1 MSHSEPLT
9 LVCVQCD
16 RLVCAMCL
24 DDTHLD
30 HTVTGLK
37 AAASR
42 VKKEQLVQHQSRLA
56 TAQGTLAQLVHRA
69 TQEQTHVKD
78 KSAALEKTIRD
89 RHATVTA
96 AADLYRDQALASL
109 TALMAQI
116 NTKNADTV
124 TQRQERSQSLQ
135 TVQQKMDEA
144 VNSGTDLEV
153 LLAAQNM
160 TQADDLL
167 QAVEK
172 MTSPGNN
179 GVTRP
184 VHVFN
189 VTTDVMLQNV
199 RDYLGSVS
207 SVTREV
213 TEPEMRVVEQF
224 RCGTETD
231 IEVFSLCHVDGAQ
244 PFVKVSYEWC
254 GLKEDVPVKYF
265 GEKGECL
272 YVDDK
277 KGKVS
282 YRQCAE
288 GKSMSPALKEGS
300 LFTFSKSLTAG
311 HFRLSNDLSGTAR
324 IVRVTVTSTEPFK
337 ADHTTAFSINVGAH
351 RAFDVD
357 TSERFFAVVE
367 EASPPDHC
375 RKLRLYQRPD
385 PHPVSTYS
393 PPTPCPSLQ
402 PSDICFYQLQGREYL
417 LVADELGDA
426 LHVLHVEQGQ
436 MKWVRCLALACPSL
450 TQPTA
455 LTVDMQGRLWVAGR
469 GGNVFCLQPI
479 A

>member
-1 MSHSEPLT
+1 
-9 LVCVQCD
+9 
-16 RLVCAMCL
+16 MCL

-30 HTVTGLK
+30 HKVTGLK

-42 VKKEQLVQHQSRLA
+42 VKKEQLEQHQSRLA

-69 TQEQTHVKD
+69 TQKQTHVKD
-78 KSAALEKTIRD
+78 KSAALEKTISD
-89 RHATVTA
+89 RHATMMA
-96 AADLYRDQALASL
+96 AVDLYRDQALTSL
-109 TALMAQI
+109 TAVMTQI
-116 NTKNADTV
+116 NTKNDDTV

-135 TVQQKMDEA
+135 TVQQKLDEA

-167 QAVEK
+167 QAAEK
-172 MTSPGNN
+172 MTSPENN
-179 GVTRP
+179 VTTHP

-189 VTTDVMLQNV
+189 VTTDVILRNI
-199 RDYLGSVS
+199 RDYVGSVS

-231 IEVFSLCHVDGAQ
+231 IEVFPLCHVDGVQ
-244 PFVKVSYEWC
+244 SGVLVSYVRC
-254 GLKEDVPVKYF
+254 GLKEDAPVKGF
-265 GEKGECL
+265 DEKGECL
-272 YVDDK
+272 YTYER

-288 GKSMSPALKEGS
+288 GKSMSPALKEES

-337 ADHTTAFSINVGAH
+337 ADHTTEFSINVGAH

-367 EASPPDHC
+367 EASPPDHW

-393 PPTPCPSLQ
+393 PPTPGPSFQ

-436 MKWVRCLALACPSL
+436 MKWVRCLALACPSHSPQHSPSTCRAGFGWQVGEETSSVFSLLLDL
-450 TQPTA
+450 TSSLP
-455 LTVDMQGRLWVAGR
+455 
-469 GGNVFCLQPI
+469 FH
-479 A
+479 